1 MNTMT
6 APTDMAGMRSVEPAS
21 IRPSASTST
30 PPQPEPRERR
40 QVPNVVY
47 SIVSVALLI
56 VIWTALSHSS
66 FIKPGYLPTPESLWG
81 TLMELIRDGY
91 QGQPLLEHI
100 KVSLLRTLA
109 GFAAGVLVGVPLG
122 LFTGYNSRAGAMIS
136 PIMAFIRPI
145 PPIAFIPMAVLY
157 FGLGELGK
165 IVLIFFVSFNYVQ
178 ANAHAGAANF
188 PIAYRRASESLGLT
202 RWQTFARIVLPG
214 ALPQI
219 FTGLKV
225 ALALSWAVVVAAE
238 LVGAQSGLGF
248 MISDA
253 ALLFRIPVV
262 FIGIALIG
270 AIGLAM
276 NLALNWLEA
285 RIVHWKG
292 R

>member
-1 MNTMT
+1 MST
-6 APTDMAGMRSVEPAS
+6 ADLDIPAPPKTPPAQVRPAS
-21 IRPSASTST
+21 S
-30 PPQPEPRERR
+30 ERR
-40 QVPNVVY
+40 VPDIVY
-47 SIVSVALLI
+47 SIGAI
-56 VIWTALSHSS
+56 VFVLVLWYVGSRSS
-66 FIKPGYLPTPESLWG
+66 LIKPGYLPTPEELGS
-81 TLMELIRDGY
+81 TLVDLVKNGY
-91 QGQPLLEHI
+91 QGKPLTEHI
-100 KVSLLRTLA
+100 GISLFRTLS
-109 GFAAGVLVGVPLG
+109 GFALGVIFGVPLG
-122 LFTGYNSRAGAMIS
+122 LLTGYSRRAGAMIS

-157 FGLGELGK
+157 FGLGEVGK

-178 ANAHAGAANF
+178 ANAQAGAANF
-188 PIAYRRASESLGLT
+188 PIAYRRAAESLGLT
-202 RWQTFARIVLPG
+202 KAQTFYRIVLPG

-270 AIGLAM
+270 AIGLLL
-276 NLALNWLEA
+276 NLTLNLIENK
-285 RIVHWKG
+285 IVHWKG

>member
-1 MNTMT
+1 MSNIQVEDVANSFVPQTRV
-6 APTDMAGMRSVEPAS
+6 AAAGPRQIPDFVFS
-21 IRPSASTST
+21 ICA
-30 PPQPEPRERR
+30 
-40 QVPNVVY
+40 
-47 SIVSVALLI
+47 IVALL
-56 VIWTALSHSS
+56 VIWIAGSMLKL
-66 FIKPGYLPTPESLWG
+66 INPGYFPTPE
-81 TLMELIRDGY
+81 TLGSAFVDLVKNGY
-91 QGQPLLEHI
+91 QGHPLWEHI
-100 KVSLLRTLA
+100 GISLFRTLV
-109 GFAAGVLVGVPLG
+109 GFFVGVIIGVPLG
-122 LFTGYNSRAGAMIS
+122 LLTGYSRRIGAMIS

-165 IVLIFFVSFNYVQ
+165 IVLIVFVSFNYVQ
-178 ANAHAGAANF
+178 ANAQAGASSF
-188 PIAYRRASESLGLT
+188 PIAYRRAAQSIGLT
-202 RWQTFARIVLPG
+202 EWQTFVRAVLPA

-238 LVGAQSGLGF
+238 LVGAQTGLGF

-262 FIGIALIG
+262 FIGVALIG
-270 AIGLAM
+270 IIGLLM
-276 NLALNWLEA
+276 NLALNFVEA

>member
-1 MNTMT
+1 MRATDVDLEVA
-6 APTDMAGMRSVEPAS
+6 APPATDRSGG
-21 IRPSASTST
+21 T
-30 PPQPEPRERR
+30 PRG
-40 QVPNVVY
+40 VPDVVY
-47 SIVSVALLI
+47 SVGAIVFLLAVWYVA
-56 VIWTALSHSS
+56 SRSS
-66 FIKPGYLPTPESLWG
+66 LIKPGYLPTPEDLATTFWD
-81 TLMELIRDGY
+81 LVRNGY
-91 QGQPLLEHI
+91 QGQPLIQHI
-100 KVSLLRTLA
+100 QISLFRTLA
-109 GFAAGVLVGVPLG
+109 GFAAGVAVGVPLG
-122 LFTGYNSRAGAMIS
+122 LLTGYSRRAGAMVS

-157 FGLGELGK
+157 FGLGEVGK

-178 ANAHAGAANF
+178 TNAHAGAANF
-188 PIAYRRASESLGLT
+188 PIAYRRAAESLGLT
-202 RWQTFARIVLPG
+202 RAQTFYRIVLPG

-262 FIGIALIG
+262 FIGIAIIG
-270 AIGLAM
+270 VIGLLL
-276 NLALNWLEA
+276 NLALNALETK
-285 RIVHWKG
+285 IVHWKG

>member
-1 MNTMT
+1 MSSANLELQ
-6 APTDMAGMRSVEPAS
+6 PPL
-21 IRPSASTST
+21 RPPSSDAHADGAR
-30 PPQPEPRERR
+30 REI
-40 QVPNVVY
+40 PNIAY
-47 SIVSVALLI
+47 SIGAIVLLF
-56 VIWTALSHSS
+56 VVWFAVSHSS
-66 FIKPGYLPTPESLWG
+66 FVKPGYIPTPE
-81 TLMELIRDGY
+81 ELGKTFFELVRDGY
-91 QGQPLLEHI
+91 QGKPLYEHI
-100 KVSLLRTLA
+100 GISLFRTLT
-109 GFAAGVLVGVPLG
+109 GFLLGVVIGVPVG
-122 LFTGYNSRAGAMIS
+122 LLSGYSRRAGAMIS

-157 FGLGELGK
+157 FGLGEVGK

-178 ANAHAGAANF
+178 TNAQAGAANF
-188 PIAYRRASESLGLT
+188 PIAYRRAAETLGLT
-202 RWQTFARIVLPG
+202 RMQTFTNIVMPG
-214 ALPQI
+214 ALLQI

-262 FIGIALIG
+262 YIGVAMIG
-270 AIGLAM
+270 AIGLVL
-276 NLALNWLEA
+276 NLALNALET

>member
-1 MNTMT
+1 MSTVDLDLQAT
-6 APTDMAGMRSVEPAS
+6 PKAPPPGTQ
-21 IRPSASTST
+21 PSGGD
-30 PPQPEPRERR
+30 R
-40 QVPNVVY
+40 QVPDIAYSVGAVV
-47 SIVSVALLI
+47 LLL
-56 VIWTALSHSS
+56 VVWYAASHSS
-66 FIKPGYLPTPESLWG
+66 FIKPGYLPTPE
-81 TLMELIRDGY
+81 ELGNTFVDLVKNGY
-91 QGQPLLEHI
+91 QGKPLAEHI
-100 KVSLLRTLA
+100 GISLVRTLV
-109 GFAAGVLVGVPLG
+109 GFVLGVLFGVPVG
-122 LFTGYNSRAGAMIS
+122 LLAGYSRRAGAMIS

-157 FGLGELGK
+157 FGLGESGK

-178 ANAHAGAANF
+178 ANAQAGAANF

-202 RWQTFARIVLPG
+202 RAQTFYRIVLPG

-262 FIGIALIG
+262 YIGVALIG
-270 AIGLAM
+270 AIGLILNFSL
-276 NLALNWLEA
+276 NLVEHK
-285 RIVHWKG
+285 IVHWKG

>member
-1 MNTMT
+1 MSATT
-6 APTDMAGMRSVEPAS
+6 GLAESAAPAAAPPPA
-21 IRPSASTST
+21 
-30 PPQPEPRERR
+30 PEPQQREIPDL
-40 QVPNVVY
+40 VFSVL
-47 SIVSVALLI
+47 SVALLLL
-56 VIWTALSHSS
+56 VWTAVSHAS
-66 FIKPGYLPTPESLWG
+66 FIKPGYLPTPESLW
-81 TLMELIRDGY
+81 TTFLDLLRDGY
-91 QGQPLLEHI
+91 QGQPLHVHI
-100 KVSLLRTLA
+100 QASLLRTLS

-122 LFTGYNSRAGAMIS
+122 LLTGYNRRASAMVS

-157 FGLGELGK
+157 FGLGEVGK

-178 ANAHAGAANF
+178 TNAHAGAANF
-188 PIAYRRASESLGLT
+188 PIAYRRAAESLGLT
-202 RWQTFARIVLPG
+202 RWQTFARIVMPG

-238 LVGAQSGLGF
+238 LVGAQAGLGF
-248 MISDA
+248 MIADA

-270 AIGLAM
+270 LIGLAM
-276 NLALNWLEA
+276 NLSLNALEA
-285 RIVHWKG
+285 WIVHWKG

>member
-1 MNTMT
+1 MSTMT
-6 APTDMAGMRSVEPAS
+6 APIQLAEPSTVQEPAAPQAAAVPQA
-21 IRPSASTST
+21 PS
-30 PPQPEPRERR
+30 RR
-40 QVPNVVY
+40 VPDVVY
-47 SIVSVALLI
+47 SVASIVVLVL
-56 VIWTALSHSS
+56 IWTVVSHSS
-66 FIKPGYLPTPESLWG
+66 FIKPGYLPTPESLWS
-81 TLMELIRDGY
+81 TFLDLVHNGY
-91 QGQPLLEHI
+91 QGQPLTHHI
-100 KVSLLRTLA
+100 EVSLMRSLV

-122 LFTGYNSRAGAMIS
+122 LFSGYSRRAGAMIS

-157 FGLGELGK
+157 FGLGEAGK
-165 IVLIFFVSFNYVQ
+165 IVLIFFVSFTYVQ

-188 PIAYRRASESLGLT
+188 PIAYRRAAESLGLT
-202 RWQTFARIVLPG
+202 RWQTFVRIVLPG

-238 LVGAQSGLGF
+238 LVGAQAGLGF

-262 FIGIALIG
+262 YIGVMLIG

-276 NLALNWLEA
+276 NLTLNWLETT
-285 RIVHWKG
+285 IVHWKG

>member
-1 MNTMT
+1 MSSAN
-6 APTDMAGMRSVEPAS
+6 VELPPA
-21 IRPSASTST
+21 ST
-30 PPQPEPRERR
+30 PPRSDPAVAGGTR
-40 QVPNVVY
+40 QIPNVAY
-47 SIVSVALLI
+47 SIGAIVLLF
-56 VIWTALSHSS
+56 VIWFAISHSS
-66 FIKPGYLPTPESLWG
+66 FVKPGYIPTPE
-81 TLMELIRDGY
+81 ELGKTFVELVRDGY
-91 QGQPLLEHI
+91 QGKPLYEHI
-100 KVSLLRTLA
+100 GISLFRTLT
-109 GFAAGVLVGVPLG
+109 GFLLGVVVGVPIG
-122 LFTGYNSRAGAMIS
+122 LLSGYSRRAGAMIS

-178 ANAHAGAANF
+178 ANAQAGAANF
-188 PIAYRRASESLGLT
+188 PIAYRRAADTLGLT
-202 RWQTFARIVLPG
+202 RMQTFTRIVMPG
-214 ALPQI
+214 ALLQI

-262 FIGIALIG
+262 YIGVALIG
-270 AIGLAM
+270 AIGL
-276 NLALNWLEA
+276 LLNFTLNFIEG

>member
-1 MNTMT
+1 MST
-6 APTDMAGMRSVEPAS
+6 ADLDLQAAPMASGHAVGAEKR
-21 IRPSASTST
+21 
-30 PPQPEPRERR
+30 
-40 QVPNVVY
+40 VPDVVY
-47 SIVSVALLI
+47 SIGAIVLLL
-56 VIWTALSHSS
+56 VLWYVGSRSS
-66 FIKPGYLPTPESLWG
+66 FIKPGYLPTPEELWS
-81 TLMELIRDGY
+81 TFVDIVKNGY
-91 QGQPLLEHI
+91 QGKPLREHI
-100 KVSLLRTLA
+100 SISLFRTLT
-109 GFAAGVLVGVPLG
+109 GFALGVVTGIPVGLLAG
-122 LFTGYNSRAGAMIS
+122 YSRRAGAMIS

-157 FGLGELGK
+157 FGLGEVGK

-178 ANAHAGAANF
+178 ANAQAGAANF
-188 PIAYRRASESLGLT
+188 PIAYRRAAESLGLT
-202 RWQTFARIVLPG
+202 KVQTFYRIVLPG

-253 ALLFRIPVV
+253 AMLFRIPVV
-262 FIGIALIG
+262 FIGIAIIG
-270 AIGLAM
+270 AIGLAL
-276 NLALNWLEA
+276 NLTLNFIEG

>member
-1 MNTMT
+1 MT
-6 APTDMAGMRSVEPAS
+6 TDIDLSGRPAQDSKPTPAS
-21 IRPSASTST
+21 PGAARPDAAAA
-30 PPQPEPRERR
+30 PPSRR
-40 QVPNVVY
+40 VPDIVY
-47 SIVSVALLI
+47 SIGSIIALLLG
-56 VIWTALSHSS
+56 WYLLSRSS
-66 FIKPGYLPTPESLWG
+66 WIKPGYLPTPEVLWS
-81 TLMELIRDGY
+81 TFVDLLRDGY
-91 QGQPLLEHI
+91 QGQPLFEHV
-100 KVSLLRTLA
+100 KASLLRAVA
-109 GFAAGVLVGVPLG
+109 GFAAGVVVGVPLG
-122 LFTGYNSRAGAMIS
+122 LFTGYSRRAGAMVS

-157 FGLGELGK
+157 FGLGEVGK

-178 ANAHAGAANF
+178 TNAHAGAANF
-188 PIAYRRASESLGLT
+188 PIAYRRAAESLGLT

-262 FIGIALIG
+262 YVGIAFIG

-276 NLALNWLEA
+276 NLTLNYLEA
-285 RIVHWKG
+285 RVVHWKG

>member
-1 MNTMT
+1 MSTVDLDLQAT
-6 APTDMAGMRSVEPAS
+6 PKAPPPATGS
-21 IRPSASTST
+21 PGG
-30 PPQPEPRERR
+30 EK
-40 QVPNVVY
+40 QVPDVAYSVGAVV
-47 SIVSVALLI
+47 LLL
-56 VIWTALSHSS
+56 VLWYAVSHSS
-66 FIKPGYLPTPESLWG
+66 FVKPGYLPTPE
-81 TLMELIRDGY
+81 ELGSTFVDLVKNGY
-91 QGQPLLEHI
+91 QGKPLLEHI
-100 KVSLLRTLA
+100 GISLMRTLT
-109 GFAAGVLVGVPLG
+109 GFVLGVLLGVPVG
-122 LFTGYNSRAGAMIS
+122 LVAGYSRRAGAMIS

-157 FGLGELGK
+157 FGLGESGK

-178 ANAHAGAANF
+178 ANAQAGAANF

-202 RWQTFARIVLPG
+202 RAQTFYRIVLPG

-262 FIGIALIG
+262 YIGVALIG
-270 AIGLAM
+270 AIGLILNFSL
-276 NLALNWLEA
+276 NLVEH

>member
-1 MNTMT
+1 MHVK
-6 APTDMAGMRSVEPAS
+6 S
-21 IRPSASTST
+21 
-30 PPQPEPRERR
+30 
-40 QVPNVVY
+40 
-47 SIVSVALLI
+47 
-56 VIWTALSHSS
+56 
-66 FIKPGYLPTPESLWG
+66 
-81 TLMELIRDGY
+81 
-91 QGQPLLEHI
+91 
-100 KVSLLRTLA
+100 SLLRTLA
-109 GFAAGVLVGVPLG
+109 GFAAGVVVGVPLG
-122 LFTGYNSRAGAMIS
+122 LFTGYNARASAMIS

-145 PPIAFIPMAVLY
+145 PPIAFIPMTVLY
-157 FGLGELGK
+157 FGLGEVGK

-178 ANAHAGAANF
+178 TNAHAGAANF

-202 RWQTFARIVLPG
+202 RWQTFMRIVLPG

-276 NLALNWLEA
+276 NLTLNWLEA

>member
-1 MNTMT
+1 MSEIAMT
-6 APTDMAGMRSVEPAS
+6 PITNPAVQQQPLAAS
-21 IRPSASTST
+21 ATTTATGPKTTARPL
-30 PPQPEPRERR
+30 
-40 QVPNVVY
+40 PNIVY
-47 SIVSVALLI
+47 SIGAIVALI
-56 VIWTALSHSS
+56 VLWYVASRY
-66 FIKPGYLPTPESLWG
+66 FVKPGYLPTPE
-81 TLMELIRDGY
+81 ELGSTFIDLVKNGY
-91 QGQPLLEHI
+91 QGKPLLEHI
-100 KVSLLRTLA
+100 GISLFRSLT
-109 GFAAGVLVGVPLG
+109 GFVLGVAAGVPLG
-122 LFTGYNSRAGAMIS
+122 LLTGYSRRAGAMVS

-157 FGLGELGK
+157 FGLGEVGK
-165 IVLIFFVSFNYVQ
+165 IVLIFFVSFTYVQ

-188 PIAYRRASESLGLT
+188 PIAYRRAAQSLGLT
-202 RWQTFARIVLPG
+202 RAQTFFRIVLPG

-262 FIGIALIG
+262 YVGVLLIG
-270 AIGLAM
+270 AIGLAL
-276 NLALNWLEA
+276 NFALNLVEH